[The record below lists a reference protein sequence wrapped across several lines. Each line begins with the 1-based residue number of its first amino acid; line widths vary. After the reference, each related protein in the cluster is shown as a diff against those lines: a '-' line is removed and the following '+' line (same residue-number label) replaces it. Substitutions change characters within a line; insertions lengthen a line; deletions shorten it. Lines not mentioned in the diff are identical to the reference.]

1 MQPLPSQTPSQSCP
15 RSPKHLWTSEEDRL
29 LCDLIHTFGPKSWKS
44 IAKHFP
50 NRTDLQC
57 LHRWQKVLNPELVK
71 GPWSAEEDA
80 KISALVGKYGPKHWS
95 LIASHLPGRI
105 GKQCRERWHNH
116 LNPAIRRESWTPQE
130 DIAIIQAH
138 KDLGNRWADIAK
150 RLPGRTDNSIKN
162 HWNSTL
168 KRKINLVKKELEK
181 DVSSKS
187 VESDP
192 VVDYLRA
199 TFFTAENDS
208 PTTPIKSPPSR
219 PLALSPE
226 KTPQVLYYVY
236 PDYKFL
242 QPDFAYFPSR
252 ITAQK
257 IMASLEVLAMTE
269 AHNA

>member
-1 MQPLPSQTPSQSCP
+1 MKSFPSQTPSLTAP
-15 RSPKHLWTSEEDRL
+15 RSPKQLWTAEEDRL
-29 LCDLIHTFGPKSWKS
+29 LYDLIQTFGAKSWKS

-80 KISALVGKYGPKHWS
+80 KIAMLVGKYGPKHWS

-116 LNPAIRRESWTPQE
+116 LNPAIRRESWTAQE
-130 DIAIIQAH
+130 DITIIQAH
-138 KDLGNRWADIAK
+138 KELGNRWADIAK

-181 DVSSKS
+181 DTSAKS
-187 VESDP
+187 IDSDP
-192 VVDYLRA
+192 VVDFLRCSLFS
-199 TFFTAENDS
+199 TENEA
-208 PTTPIKSPPSR
+208 PTTPLKSPPSR
-219 PLALSPE
+219 PPAL
-226 KTPQVLYYVY
+226 TPDKPQPLLYYVY
-236 PDYKFL
+236 PDYKFM
-242 QPDFAYFPSR
+242 QPDFEYLPHR
-252 ITAQK
+252 ITSQK
-257 IMASLEVLAMTE
+257 IMDSLEVLAMTE
-269 AHNA
+269 ERNA